1 MDNPFQPP
9 TSDSLT
15 EKTSTRPSITS
26 TVLRVA
32 ILAFCSAQFL
42 ALLWNRGAIWEAM
55 RAGEVSVLAGAASF
69 LFALAL
75 MLAGVLLFFSRQSA
89 LWLLLAYLPY
99 QLHWLVTAQER
110 GTLLLCLLSLGCLTG
125 CLVYCWRLKRAVRLT
140 RS

>member
-9 TSDSLT
+9 MSDSLT

-26 TVLRVA
+26 TMLRVA

>member
-9 TSDSLT
+9 MSDSLA

>member
-9 TSDSLT
+9 MSDSLT
-15 EKTSTRPSITS
+15 EKTSTRPSITP
-26 TVLRVA
+26 TALRLA

-55 RAGEVSVLAGAASF
+55 RAGEISTLAGAAGV
-69 LFALAL
+69 LFALLL
-75 MLAGVLLFFSRQSA
+75 MLAGGLLFFSRKSA

-99 QLHWLVTAQER
+99 QLYWLVNAQER

-125 CLVYCWRLKRAVRLT
+125 CLVYCWRLRRRV
-140 RS
+140 